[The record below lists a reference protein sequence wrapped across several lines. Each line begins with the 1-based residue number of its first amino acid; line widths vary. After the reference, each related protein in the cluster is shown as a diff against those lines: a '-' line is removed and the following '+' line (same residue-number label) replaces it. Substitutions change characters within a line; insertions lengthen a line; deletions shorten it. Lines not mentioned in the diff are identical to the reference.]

1 MNNWVDE
8 LLTLIIEPSP
18 SEERISICLAEAVHT
33 LGFRYYHLVYRKV
46 LPLSQERVRWLSNYP
61 LAWRKRY
68 AQKNYFC
75 IDPRI
80 KLARSTEELI
90 VWNDQL
96 FVDTPQLWRE
106 CREHGLR
113 HGVTQSVLNGAGGLG
128 MLSLAR
134 RHPPISR
141 AELKSN
147 RQNIRTLTQ
156 LTLRILSR
164 IYHNEATASLPP
176 LSDREAEILRWSA
189 DGKSARDIA
198 EILDISKNTVD
209 FHIKNSVQ
217 KLQVPNKTAA
227 VARAVLLG
235 LLR

>member
-1 MNNWVDE
+1 M
-8 LLTLIIEPSP
+8 
-18 SEERISICLAEAVHT
+18 
-33 LGFRYYHLVYRKV
+33 
-46 LPLSQERVRWLSNYP
+46 
-61 LAWRKRY
+61 
-68 AQKNYFC
+68 
-75 IDPRI
+75 
-80 KLARSTEELI
+80 
-90 VWNDQL
+90 
-96 FVDTPQLWRE
+96 
-106 CREHGLR
+106 
-113 HGVTQSVLNGAGGLG
+113 LNGAGGLG

-147 RQNIRTLTQ
+147 RQNMRTLTQ

-209 FHIKNSVQ
+209 FRIKNSVQ